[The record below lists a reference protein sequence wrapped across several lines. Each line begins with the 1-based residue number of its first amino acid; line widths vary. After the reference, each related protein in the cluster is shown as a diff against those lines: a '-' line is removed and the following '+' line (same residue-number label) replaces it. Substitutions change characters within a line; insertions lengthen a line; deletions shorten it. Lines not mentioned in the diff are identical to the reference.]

1 MDVFANNMYS
11 IYNLVIKGDETLSII
26 KVNVTSKQ
34 YLAYYIYRIITKYIA
49 VVELGASYSD
59 ITEFMKYLKIPS
71 NHNPK
76 LPYPIVGK
84 MSNDNEMLDM
94 IILRGI
100 DILKKTDAYINSMPN
115 KTTFED
121 LTTFFNQKDMQT
133 ILKDI
138 MDLQKLI
145 PGLSVPAIRPQYLND
160 NKI

>member
-1 MDVFANNMYS
+1 
-11 IYNLVIKGDETLSII
+11 
-26 KVNVTSKQ
+26 
-34 YLAYYIYRIITKYIA
+34 
-49 VVELGASYSD
+49 
-59 ITEFMKYLKIPS
+59 MKYLKIPS

-76 LPYPIVGK
+76 LSYPIVGK

-115 KTTFED
+115 KTAFED